1 MLEFTSA
8 MSGSVDGQ
16 RAVSECFDIAFEGGE
31 ADCDLI
37 MFHTTVGHDFE
48 TLLATIRKRCPDAK
62 VAGCTC
68 AGVIGKEGANETLK
82 GLAMIFVKGPATDF
96 HITHSDNIRG
106 ENSRAEA
113 ERMGHELE
121 AALGKDVHTVYL
133 LASGIDIAAD
143 QAIGGL
149 EAALGK
155 DVRVI
160 GGTSSDNMQAQSTF
174 QFFGE
179 QVFER
184 GAVAVGIADPTL
196 ELVQGAHHGS
206 VPVGRPFEVTRS
218 EGNRVYE
225 LEGKPGWPV
234 LMEAL
239 GQPEDSHP
247 GPMIPIA
254 GVGVEVTGEQRDAND
269 NPHILRV
276 IAKTEAD
283 GSFYL
288 PVDVPEG
295 TKLTLMERDESLI
308 FSGLEG
314 LIGRLREQT
323 GDRTP
328 VAVLHTDCAA
338 RGRFLFGRVMKDEIV
353 ARMQHPLTGGKPV
366 PWLGMYGFGEF
377 TELAGHNE
385 FHNYTT
391 SLYCLMRK

>member
-1 MLEFTSA
+1 
-8 MSGSVDGQ
+8 MSGSVNSE
-16 RAVSECFDIAFEGGE
+16 RAVNECVDIAFEGQDV
-31 ADCDLI
+31 DCDLV

-48 TLLATIRKRCPDAK
+48 TLLAAVKARCPGAK

-82 GLAMIFVKGPATDF
+82 GLAMMFVRGPASEF
-96 HITHSDNIRG
+96 HVAHSDNIRG

-113 ERMGHELE
+113 ERMG
-121 AALGKDVHTVYL
+121 AAIKDALGGAHTVYL

-143 QAIGGL
+143 QAIAGL
-149 EAALGK
+149 QAALGD

-160 GGTSSDNMQAQSTF
+160 GGTSSDNMRAQSTF

-184 GAVAVGIADPTL
+184 GAVAIGIADPTL

-206 VPVGRPFEVTRS
+206 VPVGKPFEVTKS
-218 EGNRVYE
+218 EGNRVYA
-225 LEGKPGWPV
+225 LDGKPAWHV

-239 GQPEDSHP
+239 GQPTDSHP

-254 GVGVEVTGEQRDAND
+254 GVGVEVTGERQVAND

-276 IAKTEAD
+276 IAKTEDD

-288 PVDVPEG
+288 PVDVAVG
-295 TKLTLMERDESLI
+295 TKLTLMERDETLI
-308 FSGLEG
+308 FNGLEG
-314 LIGRLREQT
+314 LIGRLREKT
-323 GDRTP
+323 GERTP

-353 ARMQHPLTGGKPV
+353 ARMQHPLTGGEPV

-377 TELAGHNE
+377 TELAGENE

-391 SLYCLMRK
+391 SLYCLLRK

>member
-1 MLEFTSA
+1 
-8 MSGSVDGQ
+8 MSGSVNSE
-16 RAVSECFDIAFEGGE
+16 RAVNECIDIAFEGGDP
-31 ADCDLI
+31 ACDLVL
-37 MFHTTVGHDFE
+37 FHTTVGHDFE
-48 TLLATIRKRCPDAK
+48 ALLSTVAARCPGAR
-62 VAGCTC
+62 VVGCTC

-82 GLAMIFVKGPATDF
+82 GLAMMFVRGPASDF
-96 HITHSDNIRG
+96 HIAYSDNIRG
-106 ENSRAEA
+106 ENSREEA
-113 ERMGHELE
+113 ARMGTELRE
-121 AALGKDVHTVYL
+121 ALGDVHTVYM

-143 QAIGGL
+143 QAIAGL
-149 EAALGK
+149 ESALGSG
-155 DVRVI
+155 VRVI

-184 GAVAVGIADPTL
+184 GAVVVGIADPSL
-196 ELVQGAHHGS
+196 ELVQGVHHGS
-206 VPVGRPFEVTRS
+206 KPVGKPFEVTKS

-225 LEGKPGWPV
+225 LDGKPAWPV

-239 GQPEDSHP
+239 GQPTDSHP

-254 GVGVEVTGEQRDAND
+254 GVGVEVTGERRVAND

-276 IAKTEAD
+276 IAKTEPD

-288 PVDVPEG
+288 PVDTAVG
-295 TKLTLMERDESLI
+295 TRLTLMERDEGLI

-314 LIGRLREQT
+314 LIGRIREQL
-323 GDRTP
+323 GGRTP
-328 VAVLHTDCAA
+328 AAVLHTDCAA

-353 ARMQHPLTGGKPV
+353 ARMQHPLTGGDVV

-377 TELAGHNE
+377 TELAGENE

-391 SLYCLMRK
+391 SLYCLMRKP

>member
-1 MLEFTSA
+1 
-8 MSGSVDGQ
+8 MSGSVNSE
-16 RAVSECFDIAFEGGE
+16 RAVHECIDIAFEGGDPE
-31 ADCDLI
+31 CDLVL
-37 MFHTTVGHDFE
+37 FHTTVGHDFE
-48 TLLATIRKRCPDAK
+48 ALLAAIAERCPKAK

-82 GLAMIFVKGPATDF
+82 GLAMMFVRGPASDV
-96 HITHSDNIRG
+96 HIAFSDNIRG
-106 ENSRAEA
+106 ENSRDEA
-113 ERMGHELE
+113 QRMGRELRE
-121 AALGKDVHTVYL
+121 ALGDVHTVYL

-143 QAIGGL
+143 QAIAGL
-149 EAALGK
+149 QAELG
-155 DVRVI
+155 DGVRVI

-174 QFFGE
+174 QFHGA

-206 VPVGRPFEVTRS
+206 KPVGKPFEVTRS

-225 LEGKPGWPV
+225 LDGRAGWAV

-239 GQPEDSHP
+239 GQPTDSHP

-254 GVGVEVTGEQRDAND
+254 GVGVEVTGERAVAND

-288 PVDVPEG
+288 PVDVPTG
-295 TKLTLMERDESLI
+295 TKLTLMERDEALI

-314 LIGRLREQT
+314 LIGRLRDQI
-323 GDRTP
+323 GGRMP

-353 ARMQHPLTGGKPV
+353 ARMQHPLTGGATV

-377 TELAGHNE
+377 TELAGENE

-391 SLYCLMRK
+391 SLYCLMRKP